1 MHIAMVRSAHV
12 RRQRPAYRR
21 DIRDV
26 PSQAD
31 PATRRGMAGLAA
43 GAIACVPGPGPHRAR
58 DRCHGA
64 GCAVPTYP
72 GAHYISGYIVLTMRL
87 LPSDP

>member
-1 MHIAMVRSAHV
+1 
-12 RRQRPAYRR
+12 
-21 DIRDV
+21 
-26 PSQAD
+26 
-31 PATRRGMAGLAA
+31 MAGLAA